1 MSIEN
6 WKVDVSMKIE
16 QMLTGDNSMEE
27 FLLKEILRLLDYI
40 DSPEIL
46 AELEYY
52 ARLIGKVKQTNDTL
66 RQEYEKVESQI
77 KAIQELLKAINQ
89 YLDVLNTRKKIL
101 NEIRQLNEEIIKEV
115 EDKLMGVRYA

>member
-27 FLLKEILRLLDYI
+27 FLLKEILKLLDYV

-66 RQEYEKVESQI
+66 RQEYEKVESQG
-77 KAIQELLKAINQ
+77 KAIQELLGAINQ